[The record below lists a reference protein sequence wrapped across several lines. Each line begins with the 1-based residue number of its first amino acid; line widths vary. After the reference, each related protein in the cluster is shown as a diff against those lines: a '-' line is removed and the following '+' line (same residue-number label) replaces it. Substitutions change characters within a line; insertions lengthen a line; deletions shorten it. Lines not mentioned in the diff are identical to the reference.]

1 MTPSL
6 TRRVVTAHDGQ
17 LAVFVGG
24 NPRGPTVVMVH
35 GWPDTHRMWLS
46 VADRLASRFR
56 VVLYD
61 TRGQGESVL
70 AGESHD
76 PVSFALPE
84 LARDFFAVIDDVSP
98 DEPVHVLAH
107 DWGSIQVWEAV
118 CEPGAEQRVASF
130 VTMSG
135 PNLDHLA
142 MWVRRTLRRPTLRGI
157 TQVATQAVS
166 SSYVPF
172 FVSPLAGPV
181 LGRVATRPR
190 WRRLVA
196 ATEGGEPAP
205 DTHAATLVQDM
216 VNGLSYYRAN
226 ALTLGGRPRER
237 RTVVPVLQL
246 VLTKDRAVRP
256 DSLSE
261 SEGWVQRLERVEVPY
276 GHWAALTHPEVVAEQ
291 AEWFI
296 ASVGPL
302 GVDGSG
308 DHYE

>member
-1 MTPSL
+1 MALSL
-6 TRRVVTAHDGQ
+6 TRRVVTDDDVE

-24 NPRGPTVVMVH
+24 NPQGPTVVMVH
-35 GWPDTHRMWLS
+35 GWPDTHLMWLP
-46 VADRLASRFR
+46 VAERLASRCR

-61 TRGQGESVL
+61 TRGQGESVPP
-70 AGESHD
+70 GESHG

-98 DEPVHVLAH
+98 DQPVHVLAH

-157 TQVATQAVS
+157 TRVATQAMS

-181 LGRVATRPR
+181 LRRVATRAR
-190 WRRLVA
+190 WRQLLT
-196 ATEGGEPAP
+196 ATEGSEPAP

-216 VNGLSYYRAN
+216 VNGLGYYRAN
-226 ALTLGGRPRER
+226 ALTVGGRPRQR

-261 SEGWVQRLERVEVPY
+261 SERWVQRLEQVELPY
-276 GHWAALTHPEVVAEQ
+276 GHWAALTHPEAVAEQ
-291 AEWFI
+291 TEWFI
-296 ASVGPL
+296 GSVVPL
-302 GVDGSG
+302 GVDGPG
-308 DHYE
+308 DHHE